1 MPHSQ
6 IFRTTK
12 SVDFSSLLFLSC
24 LSSFLLPLL
33 LTPCLPLQM
42 MSSKECQ
49 EKTASESRLGKPSAT
64 VGSFGFC
71 QPIVCRHHLR
81 DMIYP

>member
-1 MPHSQ
+1 MPRSQ

-12 SVDFSSLLFLSC
+12 SMDFSSLLVLSLLFSPTPASYT
-24 LSSFLLPLL
+24 LSA
-33 LTPCLPLQM
+33 
-42 MSSKECQ
+42 SSNDEFERMPGKN
-49 EKTASESRLGKPSAT
+49 RLRVKAWKPSAT
-64 VGSFGFC
+64 AGSFGFC

>member
-1 MPHSQ
+1 MPRSQ

-12 SVDFSSLLFLSC
+12 SMDFSSLLFSSC
-24 LSSFLLPLL
+24 HSSFLLPLL

-49 EKTASESRLGKPSAT
+49 EKTASESRLGSL
-64 VGSFGFC
+64 
-71 QPIVCRHHLR
+71 QRLR
-81 DMIYP
+81 DLSVFASRLFVGITFAI